1 MAHVVHGG
9 HESHRDDFNCDDWT
23 VCPMRQTLDC
33 QHHRLQGTVRTRWH
47 LKPSLLPQSRGS
59 SERTFSDEWKIR
71 RFFIKWDFWVLVWK
85 TLRNQDRS
93 PVTSVP
99 SKHGSNFGLSFSAHP
114 SCSEWEW
121 VQLRFFITTG
131 YCYVFICLYGKT
143 CFCHLQLGQHMQFAL
158 VSVHVAHGTHQS
170 DALNKV
176 VYCMRL

>member
-1 MAHVVHGG
+1 VSYETDPWLSAPQASGNCEDPMAPKALPASTEQRQQWANLQWWMKNKAILYKMGFQVRFCWNSDKIMGG
-9 HESHRDDFNCDDWT
+9 
-23 VCPMRQTLDC
+23 
-33 QHHRLQGTVRTRWH
+33 
-47 LKPSLLPQSRGS
+47 
-59 SERTFSDEWKIR
+59 
-71 RFFIKWDFWVLVWK
+71 DFWVLVWK

-99 SKHGSNFGLSFSAHP
+99 SKHGSNLGLSFSAPP

-131 YCYVFICLYGKT
+131 YFYVFIRLYGKT